1 MNYSLDFSG
10 KIVIV
15 TGAASG
21 IGKAVALAFA
31 KQKAKVVLVD
41 INATGGLAISKA
53 IEEMGGNSIFIQA
66 DVAQLSDDERMIE
79 TVLEKLGKPDIFVNN
94 AGIEFNDLGN
104 LITMPYSDLKRILDV
119 NLFGYIH
126 CARSIVPHM
135 KNGGKIVSVSSIQGL
150 AAHLPGTSYQ
160 ASKSAILGLT
170 RALAIELAPRNIN
183 VNAVAPGAIATEG
196 MGAVRSGESDII
208 DRYRRRIPKGRRGL
222 PEEVAGPILFLCS
235 DMANYITGA
244 TLVVDGG
251 YLISLTPDTGN
262 PIVFFSDDP
271 DR

>member
-1 MNYSLDFSG
+1 MNYNLDFSG
-10 KIVIV
+10 KIAIV

-21 IGKAVALAFA
+21 IGKAVALAFV

-41 INATGGLAISKA
+41 INSKTGLATAKA
-53 IEEMGGNSIFIQA
+53 TKDNGDSSLFIEA
-66 DVAQLSDDERMIE
+66 DVAKSSDCERMIK

-104 LITMPYSDLKRILDV
+104 LITMPESNLRHILDV
-119 NLFGYIH
+119 NLYGYIN

-135 KNGGKIVSVSSIQGL
+135 PDGGKIVSVSSIQGL

-160 ASKSAILGLT
+160 ASKSAIIGVT
-170 RALAIELAPRNIN
+170 RALAIELASRNIN
-183 VNAVAPGAIATEG
+183 VNVVAPGAIATEG
-196 MGAVRSGESDII
+196 MGAVRSEESNII
-208 DRYRRRIPKGRRGL
+208 DRYRRRIPKGRRGS

-251 YLISLTPDTGN
+251 YLINITPDTGE
-262 PIVFFSDDP
+262 PVRIFSDDP